1 MLPMTP
7 ILDVDRYRK
16 IHCMVVDI
24 LFTAMAGLALLLR
37 IAEGVH
43 EDGLQV
49 QENKLF
55 RFPASGLL
63 QFGRACGVLDRLGF
77 ARLCGS

>member
-16 IHCMVVDI
+16 IRYMTVDI
-24 LFTAMAGLALLLR
+24 QFTAMTGLALLSG

-43 EDGLQV
+43 EDG
-49 QENKLF
+49 
-55 RFPASGLL
+55 PSGS
-63 QFGRACGVLDRLGF
+63 GK
-77 ARLCGS
+77 